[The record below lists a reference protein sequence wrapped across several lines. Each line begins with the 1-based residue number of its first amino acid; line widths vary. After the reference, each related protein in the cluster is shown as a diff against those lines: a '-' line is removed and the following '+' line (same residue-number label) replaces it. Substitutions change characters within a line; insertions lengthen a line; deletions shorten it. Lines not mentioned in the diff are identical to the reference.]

1 MTQRRAEFCPLC
13 GAALEQRERYGRQR
27 PVCPACDHTVF
38 FDPKV
43 AVVVLVTRTNSRA
56 EREILLIKRANEPGK
71 GRWALPAGFVEYDEP
86 PSDAAIRETIEETGV
101 VIEIDTLVA
110 LFHRPDVGGLADI
123 VIAYAAHPVD
133 GIVSAADDADDAAW
147 FSENALPDIVLVST
161 LELVA
166 RWQRGD
172 L

>member
-13 GAALEQRERYGRQR
+13 GTALEERERYGRQR

-71 GRWALPAGFVEYDEP
+71 GRWALPAGFVEYDEH

-101 VIEIDTLVA
+101 VIEIDTLVT
-110 LFHRPDVGGLADI
+110 LFHRPDTGGLADI
-123 VIAYAAHPVD
+123 VIAYTAHPVD
-133 GIVSAADDADDAAW
+133 GVVNAADDADDAAW
-147 FSENALPDIVLVST
+147 FSENALPEIVLVST
-161 LELVA
+161 QALVA